1 MVQTVGVSAASVDLL
16 CIPCI
21 PCIVFLVFL
30 EERAMKDLY
39 PMRKS
44 LVDLSEILYWV

>member
-1 MVQTVGVSAASVDLL
+1 MFCNFIALYFRDPSKISESP
-16 CIPCI
+16 IR
-21 PCIVFLVFL
+21 